1 MNCARTGRALGFT
14 MVELMVGIALVTLLS
29 MLALPAY
36 STFMRNSEIRTVAE
50 SVQNALQLARTEAVR
65 RNENIQVQLPNTL
78 DGAAVAGGTDWAVM
92 AAASATPTV
101 FDQVVQRRIEPK
113 PTTLARVGV
122 ADVVSAAVAGAG
134 AGMPATLTFTSA
146 GRLSVATTVRQIDIT
161 GAAGARRLTLVLTPA
176 GGVRMCD
183 PAVSLATNPQ
193 GCS

>member
-92 AAASATPTV
+92 AAAPATPTV

-134 AGMPATLTFTSA
+134 AGMPATLTFTGA

-161 GAAGARRLTLVLTPA
+161 GSAGARRLTLVLTPA

>member
-1 MNCARTGRALGFT
+1 
-14 MVELMVGIALVTLLS
+14 
-29 MLALPAY
+29 
-36 STFMRNSEIRTVAE
+36 
-50 SVQNALQLARTEAVR
+50 
-65 RNENIQVQLPNTL
+65 
-78 DGAAVAGGTDWAVM
+78 VM

-134 AGMPATLTFTSA
+134 AGMPATLTFTGA

-161 GAAGARRLTLVLTPA
+161 GAVGARRLTLVLTPA